1 MSMAKKGTT
10 KAKSA
15 SSNKPVR
22 SGSDNPS
29 EGSDIQK
36 KPEEYSLDI
45 PEAQEPKK
53 AGQKKPSSDRW
64 KYVAVF
70 ILAVLVIIFA
80 VFYFI
85 SSSTD
90 FVPGQSV
97 TPAQF
102 QNELVSAGKV
112 FILMDVRGAQNAS
125 VRGSIM
131 QCGVDF
137 AESTYLGSKNVSP
150 LSFDNKECTDANGTR
165 PLSECASELKDGIT
179 IDIRAGQPAVRYF
192 SNGMLV
198 TVGPE
203 YTLGSCGINS
213 S

>member
-1 MSMAKKGTT
+1 MAKKGTA
-10 KAKSA
+10 KAKPA
-15 SSNKPVR
+15 PANEPER
-22 SGSDNPS
+22 SGEEQSV
-29 EGSDIQK
+29 QK

-45 PEAQEPKK
+45 PEAQ
-53 AGQKKPSSDRW
+53 KKPSSERLKW
-64 KYVAVF
+64 VAVF
-70 ILAVLVIIFA
+70 ILAVLVVVFA
-80 VFYFI
+80 VFYYI

-97 TPAQF
+97 TVSQF
-102 QNELVSAGKV
+102 DDALISTGKV
-112 FILMDVRGAQNAS
+112 YILMDVRGAQNAS
-125 VRGSIM
+125 VRSSVM

-137 AESTYLGSKNVSP
+137 AESTYLGSKNVTP
-150 LSFDNKECTDANGTR
+150 LSFDNTECTDANGTR

-203 YTLGSCGINS
+203 YALGTCGINS